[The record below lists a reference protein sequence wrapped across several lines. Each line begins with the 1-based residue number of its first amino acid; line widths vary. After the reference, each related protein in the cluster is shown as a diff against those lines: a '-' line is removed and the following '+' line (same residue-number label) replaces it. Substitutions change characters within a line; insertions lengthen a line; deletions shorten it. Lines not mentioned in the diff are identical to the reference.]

1 MLDGNQPS
9 WVKPLATGAEVRGA
23 RDAKRLE
30 RNACRIMHGRCLA
43 LLAKGSSSTR
53 QLGGLSVAIG
63 LGRLRW
69 LLA

>member
-1 MLDGNQPS
+1 MGISPVGSNPWLS
-9 WVKPLATGAEVRGA
+9 GAEVRGA